1 MRKILERFCAEMTWF
16 PATKGELV
24 HLELPTLSTAAGL
37 FTLSTSE
44 AEEEGDSPKRQR
56 EEGYNVK
63 NIS

>member
-1 MRKILERFCAEMTWF
+1 MTWF

-44 AEEEGDSPKRQR
+44 ADEEGDSPKRA
-56 EEGYNVK
+56 VPK
-63 NIS
+63 KITM